1 MPFHGPKTGP
11 RVLKKFIDPNHPF
24 FANALVRWLSAAL
37 PVLWAG
43 FEFINGS
50 PGWGLAFAALGAL
63 AFWVLIVRGPDKPA
77 DRQD

>member
-1 MPFHGPKTGP
+1 M
-11 RVLKKFIDPNHPF
+11 KKFIDANHPF
-24 FANALVRWLSAAL
+24 FANPLVRWLSAVL

-50 PGWGLAFAALGAL
+50 PGWGLIFAALGAL
-63 AFWVLIVRGPDKPA
+63 AFWVLIVRGPDTPPD